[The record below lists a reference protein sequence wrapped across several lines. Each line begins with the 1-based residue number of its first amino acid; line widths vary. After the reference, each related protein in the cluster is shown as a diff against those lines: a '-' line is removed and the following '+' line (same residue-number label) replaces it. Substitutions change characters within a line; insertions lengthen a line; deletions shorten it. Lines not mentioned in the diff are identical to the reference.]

1 MKTKTQHQTSPRKS
15 LRKLNSNLSSSRIGN
30 GAPAA
35 TPKVSP
41 RVTAWLAKPKHN
53 LIAGKWVPAASG
65 KTFDVFNP
73 ADASVIAQVPDSDRE
88 DINQAVAAARQAF
101 DTGPWRRLTPSERG
115 KILWRVGDL
124 ILEY

>member
-1 MKTKTQHQTSPRKS
+1 MKTKTQHRTSPRKS

-41 RVTAWLAKPKHN
+41 RVTAWLAKPKGN

-65 KTFDVFNP
+65 KTFEVFNP
-73 ADASVIAQVPDSDRE
+73 ADGTVIARAAEGGRE
-88 DINQAVAAARQAF
+88 DINRAVAAARRAF
-101 DTGPWRRLTPSERG
+101 NSPAWRQMTPSE
-115 KILWRVGDL
+115 
-124 ILEY
+124 